1 MSSSQD
7 ESTSMNYN
15 VKVFARGFNIG
26 EIDDVDTGDTITF
39 HNMTGD
45 RLPLS
50 FPAGFSDFASVT
62 IEPYSPGRI
71 TVIARD
77 GQYQLADD
85 SIRPERSPNDVMSLK
100 IKMGGGGGGGD
111 HDPRGRHE

>member
-1 MSSSQD
+1 MSSSRD

-26 EIDDVDTGDTITF
+26 EIDDVNTGDTITF
-39 HNMTGD
+39 YNRTGD

-50 FPAGFSDFASVT
+50 FPAGFSDFASVC

-77 GQYQLADD
+77 GQYLLDD
-85 SIRPERSPNDVMSLK
+85 SSNRLERTPGDVMALK